1 MALNVSLLSFL
12 FKEELVYFTQDIWS
26 FAFLISPQTS
36 KSVMLTWTLLRTLEV
51 TLLILSQES

>member
-1 MALNVSLLSFL
+1 M
-12 FKEELVYFTQDIWS
+12 YFTQDIWA

-51 TLLILSQES
+51 TLLILSQESLVVLQ